1 MAHVS
6 RVLRS
11 EWTKIASV
19 RSTFWTLTTAAVVTI
34 GLGALI
40 SSLTASSFNDLPPQ
54 ERLTF
59 DPVFTSFA
67 GTSLGQLAMIAFG
80 VLAVSSEYSTGM
92 IRSSLGAVPQ
102 RGTFMAA
109 KIAVATS
116 LVFVVGMATS
126 FVTFFLGQAL
136 LDEYSTTL
144 GEEHVLR
151 AVIGGGLYMTL
162 MALFAM
168 GVTFVLRS
176 PLLAF
181 AILMPFFFLVSNI
194 LGTVEATRD
203 VAQYLPDQ
211 AGSMIMS
218 VVEGSMG
225 TGDRPYGPWGGLLIM
240 VAWVVAALLAGFVVL
255 KKRDA

>member
-1 MAHVS
+1 MAHVT

-11 EWTKIASV
+11 EWTKVASV
-19 RSTFWTLTTAAVVTI
+19 RSTFWTLTTGVIVTV

-40 SSLTASSFNDLPPQ
+40 SGFTASNFDSMRGQ
-54 ERLTF
+54 EQATF
-59 DPVFTSFA
+59 DPTFVSFA
-67 GTSLGQLAMIAFG
+67 GMTLGQLAMIAFG
-80 VLAVSSEYSTGM
+80 VLVVSSEYSTGM

-109 KIAVATS
+109 KIVVATL
-116 LVFVVGMATS
+116 LVLAVGMFTS
-126 FVTFFLGQAL
+126 FASFFLGQAL
-136 LDEYSTTL
+136 LGDYSTTI
-144 GEEHVLR
+144 GEENVLR
-151 AVIGGGLYMTL
+151 AVLGGGLYMTL

-168 GVTFVLRS
+168 GISFVLRS
-176 PLLAF
+176 PMLAF
-181 AILMPFFFLVSNI
+181 AILMPFFFLVSSI
-194 LGTVEATRD
+194 LGAVEATRD

-225 TGDRPYGPWGGLLIM
+225 TGDRPYGPWEGLLIM
-240 VAWVVAALLAGFVVL
+240 VAWVVAALLAGFIVL

>member
-6 RVLRS
+6 RVIRS
-11 EWTKIASV
+11 EWTKVTTV
-19 RSTFWTLTTAAVVTI
+19 RSTFWTLATAFVVTV

-40 SSLTASSFNDLPPQ
+40 SAVTASTFDDMPPQ
-54 ERLTF
+54 QKATF
-59 DPVFTSFA
+59 DPTFISFA
-67 GTSLGQLAMIAFG
+67 GTALGQLAMIAFG

-102 RGTFMAA
+102 RGVLMAS
-109 KIAVATS
+109 KIAVSTV
-116 LVFVVGMATS
+116 LVLVVGMVTS
-126 FVTFFLGQAL
+126 FSAFFLGQAL
-136 LDEYSTTL
+136 LGDYSTSI
-144 GEEHVLR
+144 GEENVLR

-162 MALFAM
+162 MALFSM
-168 GVTFVLRS
+168 GIAFLLRS

-194 LGTVEATRD
+194 LGAVEATRD
-203 VAQYLPDQ
+203 VGMYLPDQ

-225 TGDRPYGPWGGLLIM
+225 SGDRPYGPWGGLLIM
-240 VAWVVAALLAGFVVL
+240 VAWVVAALLAGFVTL